1 MANNYVPYQKKE
13 YQQSDNVTQAQQ
25 ALQQHQQSKPGQYQ
39 SQWQQQM
46 DDLLKQYQNRQPFQY
61 DINADAM
68 YQQMVDNYV
77 RQGKQAMMDTMGQA
91 ASMTGGYGNSYA
103 QTAGQQ
109 TYQGYLQGANDMLPQ
124 FYQMALDR
132 YNADGNALLQQYG
145 MVADRENS
153 DYSRYVD
160 QVNRYYSELDRLQGA
175 YDSERDY
182 DYSRFQND
190 QALDYG
196 MYTDEQNRQYQADRD
211 AVEDSR
217 WDEQWQ
223 YQQERDQIDDQ
234 RYAQDVAKSQVDYLI
249 SIGAEV
255 PDSLLE
261 ASGYGKEY
269 IDAIKAARAAAGSGG
284 SAKGSVNLV
293 NEATNLAKQYGTG
306 AAIKYIQDQ
315 VGSNTPGALGSGK
328 TQDAIKAMDN
338 AKGVA
343 MTEYY
348 KKMLAAQAKK

>member
-1 MANNYVPYQKKE
+1 MANTYVPYQKKE
-13 YQQSDNVTQAQQ
+13 YQQSDKVTQAQQ
-25 ALQQHQQSKPGQYQ
+25 ALKNHQQAKPGEYQ

-46 DDLLKQYQNRQPFQY
+46 DDLLQQYQNRKPFQY

-132 YNADGNALLQQYG
+132 YQEEGDQLLNQYNL
-145 MVADRENS
+145 MASQEDAA
-153 DYSRYVD
+153 YSRYVD

-190 QALDYG
+190 QAFDYG
-196 MYTDEQNRQYQADRD
+196 MYTDEQNRQYQAERD
-211 AVEDSR
+211 SVEDSR

-223 YQQERDQIDDQ
+223 YQQERDKIDDQ

-255 PDSLLE
+255 PDSLLA
-261 ASGYGKEY
+261 ASGYDPGY
-269 IDAIKAARAAAGSGG
+269 LAAIKAARAAAGGGGG
-284 SAKGSVNLV
+284 SKSSLK
-293 NEATNLAKQYGTG
+293 T
-306 AAIKYIQDQ
+306 AI
-315 VGSNTPGALGSGK
+315 SNYSYGSGK
-328 TQDAIKAMDN
+328 NYSGPTTSGNLSADLAALRKDAASVGMSAAEINKKVQQLA
-338 AKGVA
+338 G
-343 MTEYY
+343 EYY
-348 KKMLAAQAKK
+348 QHTGKYA

>member
-1 MANNYVPYQKKE
+1 MANTYVPYKKKE

-46 DDLLKQYQNRQPFQY
+46 DDLLQQYQNRQPFQY
-61 DINADAM
+61 DINEDAM

-145 MVADRENS
+145 MVADREDS

-190 QALDYG
+190 QAFDYG
-196 MYTDEQNRQYQADRD
+196 MYTDEQNRQYQAERD
-211 AVEDSR
+211 SVEDSR

-223 YQQERDQIDDQ
+223 YQQERDKIDDQ

-261 ASGYGKEY
+261 ASGYDPGY
-269 IDAIKAARAAAGSGG
+269 IAAIKASRAAAS
-284 SAKGSVNLV
+284 SSSSSSSKEKTPAEVAADALKKGMPPQTVVSNLV
-293 NEATNLAKQYGTG
+293 
-306 AAIKYIQDQ
+306 AAGLSLSD
-315 VGSNTPGALGSGK
+315 
-328 TQDAIKAMDN
+328 
-338 AKGVA
+338 
-343 MTEYY
+343 
-348 KKMLAAQAKK
+348 AKKALSDSKKYK

>member
-68 YQQMVDNYV
+68 YKQMVDNYV

-109 TYQGYLQGANDMLPQ
+109 TYQGYLQGANDMMPQ
-124 FYQMALDR
+124 FYQMSLDR
-132 YNADGNALLQQYG
+132 YQAEGNQLLNQYNL
-145 MVADRENS
+145 MANQEDAA
-153 DYSRYVD
+153 YSRYVD

-190 QALDYG
+190 QAFDYG

-223 YQQERDQIDDQ
+223 YQQDRDKIDDQ

-255 PDSLLE
+255 PESLLK
-261 ASGYGKEY
+261 ASGYDPGY
-269 IDAIKAARAAAGSGG
+269 LAAIKAARAAASSGSGVR
-284 SAKGSVNLV
+284 STKQWTLTDAATEIAK
-293 NEATNLAKQYGTG
+293 EMGTT
-306 AAIKYIQDQ
+306 AAMKFIQE
-315 VGSNTPGALGSGK
+315 K
-328 TQDAIKAMDN
+328 TRRDSQPEYAMARDN
-338 AKGVA
+338 VRGYEL
-343 MTEYY
+343 T
-348 KKMLAAQAKK
+348 KKMLAAMNAKK

>member
-109 TYQGYLQGANDMLPQ
+109 TYQGYLQGANDMMPQ
-124 FYQMALDR
+124 FYQMAQDR
-132 YNADGNALLQQYG
+132 YQAEGNQLLNQYNL
-145 MVADRENS
+145 MANQD
-153 DYSRYVD
+153 DAAYSRYVD

-190 QALDYG
+190 QAFDYG

-223 YQQERDQIDDQ
+223 YQQERDKLDDQ

-255 PDSLLE
+255 PESLLA
-261 ASGYGKEY
+261 ASGYDPGY
-269 IDAIKAARAAAGSGG
+269 IEAIKAARAAASSGG
-284 SAKGSVNLV
+284 GRSTSNYKKTEAVLANGGYNSAQMLQIIKTSPLTTAEQNKLIEKYQKPLQKQEV
-293 NEATNLAKQYGTG
+293 LAKDPTKDNS
-306 AAIKYIQDQ
+306 AW
-315 VGSNTPGALGSGK
+315 SNR
-328 TQDAIKAMDN
+328 
-338 AKGVA
+338 
-343 MTEYY
+343 
-348 KKMLAAQAKK
+348 